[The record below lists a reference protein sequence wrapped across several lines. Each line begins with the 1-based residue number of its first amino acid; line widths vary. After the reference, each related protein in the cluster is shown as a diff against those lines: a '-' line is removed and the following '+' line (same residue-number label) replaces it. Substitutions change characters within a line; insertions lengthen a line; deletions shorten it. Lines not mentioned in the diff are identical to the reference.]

1 MSLSANR
8 VKELFKYVDGR
19 LVRKVSRGN
28 TKYGSFLNTKS
39 TKGYIRVLVDGRR
52 YTEHQLVWIYF
63 HDYLPKVID
72 HINGIK
78 TDNRIE
84 NLREVTNQQ
93 NCANTIFP
101 KKNNSLGVLGV
112 CRLPSGKYRAQRTF
126 LGVKYWSP
134 LCSTIEE
141 AVSEYQKLK
150 AMHEH

>member
-84 NLREVTNQQ
+84 
-93 NCANTIFP
+93 
-101 KKNNSLGVLGV
+101 
-112 CRLPSGKYRAQRTF
+112 YRDWETGIGGDPIIGTTTR
-126 LGVKYWSP
+126 
-134 LCSTIEE
+134 E
-141 AVSEYQKLK
+141 AVELP
-150 AMHEH
+150 HEPLL